1 MNILGISAFYHDSAA
16 CLIQDGKIVA
26 CAQEERFSRKKHDF
40 SFPKNAIEFCL
51 QKGKISVKDLNYVG
65 FYEKPFIKF
74 ERILYTYLATFP
86 RSLPS
91 FLKAIPLWLKEKI
104 WIPQTIKKELNYE
117 GEILMIEH
125 HFSHAA
131 STFLVSPF
139 QGAAILT
146 IDGVGEWASA
156 TYGVGKDNQIEIF
169 KELKFPHSLGLL
181 YNAFTYYLG
190 FRVNSDEYKVMGL
203 APYGEPVYYDLI
215 MKELVS
221 LKDDGSFQVN
231 MKYFAYDYGLKMTN
245 ANFEKLFGLPSRNSS
260 EPIQKKHQDLAAS
273 IQKVTEET
281 MLKMANFLNTETNLK
296 NLCLAGGVALN
307 CVANGRILRETEFEN
322 IFIQPAAG
330 DAGGAVGVAA
340 YIYNILL
347 NNRRNFVWEDAYL
360 GPDYSDS
367 EIKQFLQQ
375 NQINFREYSQAELIK
390 YTAKLL
396 AENRVIGWFQG
407 RMEFG
412 PRALGNRSILAD
424 PRKPEN
430 KDRVNKKIKFREEF
444 RPFAPAILE
453 EKVSEYFE
461 IDCPSPYMLLVAQV
475 KPEKKDKIP
484 AVVHVDGSARI
495 QTVNRKQNALFYDL
509 LKEFEKL
516 TTCPVL
522 LNTSFNLKGEPIVC
536 TPQDAYLTF
545 IRSGLDYLIMG
556 NCVLNTKEMKTQQ
569 TPVQTDVTKELE
581 KTVTIR

>member
-26 CAQEERFSRKKHDF
+26 CAQEERFTRKKHDF

-51 QKGKISVKDLNYVG
+51 RQGKISAKDLNYVG

-104 WIPQTIKKELNYE
+104 WIPQTIRKELSYQ
-117 GEILMIEH
+117 GDIFMIEH

-139 QGAAILT
+139 QEAAILT

-156 TYGVGKDNQIEIF
+156 TYGMGRDNQIEIL

-190 FRVNSDEYKVMGL
+190 FQVNSDEYKVMGL
-203 APYGEPVYYDLI
+203 APYGEPVYQDLI

-221 LKDDGSFQVN
+221 LKDDGSFQIN

-245 ANFEKLFGLPSRNSS
+245 ANFEKLFGLPARNSN

-273 IQKVTEET
+273 IQKVTEEI
-281 MLKMANFLNTETNLK
+281 MLRMANFLYQETHLK

-307 CVANGRILRETEFEN
+307 CVANGRILRETNFEN
-322 IFIQPAAG
+322 LFIQPAAG

-340 YIYNILL
+340 DIYNTLL
-347 NNRRNFVWEDAYL
+347 NNPRNVVWEDAFL
-360 GPDYSDS
+360 GLEFSDA
-367 EIKQFLQQ
+367 EIKKFLQL
-375 NQINFREYSQAELIK
+375 NQINFKEFSPDELIK
-390 YTAKLL
+390 FAAKLL
-396 AENRVIGWFQG
+396 AEDKVIGWFQG

-430 KDRVNKKIKFREEF
+430 RDRVNKKIKFREEF
-444 RPFAPAILE
+444 RPFAPAVLE
-453 EKVSEYFE
+453 DKVSEYFE
-461 IDCPSPYMLLVAQV
+461 INCPSPYMLLVAQV
-475 KPEKKDKIP
+475 KLEKRDKIP
-484 AVVHVDGSARI
+484 AVIHIDGSARI

-509 LKEFEKL
+509 LKEFAKI
-516 TTCPVL
+516 TDCPVL

-545 IRSGLDYLIMG
+545 IRSELDYLILG
-556 NCVLNTKEMKTQQ
+556 NSVLDKKEMQTQETAIQ
-569 TPVQTDVTKELE
+569 ADATKELE

>member
-16 CLIQDGKIVA
+16 CLVQDGKIVA
-26 CAQEERFSRKKHDF
+26 CAQEERFTRKKHDF

-51 QKGKISVKDLNYVG
+51 RQRKISVKDLNYVG

-74 ERILYTYLATFP
+74 ERILYTYLSTFP
-86 RSLPS
+86 RSLSS

-104 WIPQTIKKELNYE
+104 WIPQTIRKELNYQ
-117 GEILMIEH
+117 GDILMLEH
-125 HFSHAA
+125 HLSHAA
-131 STFLVSPF
+131 SSFLVSPF
-139 QGAAILT
+139 QEAAILT

-156 TYGVGKDNQIEIF
+156 TYGVGRNNQIEIF

-221 LKDDGSFQVN
+221 LKEDGSFQLN

-245 ANFEKLFGLPSRNSS
+245 ANFEKLFGLPARNSS
-260 EPIQKKHQDLAAS
+260 EPVQKKHQDLAAS
-273 IQKVTEET
+273 IQKVTEEI
-281 MLKMANFLNTETNLK
+281 MLRMANFLYQQTNLK

-307 CVANGRILRETEFEN
+307 CVANGRILRETNFEN

-330 DAGGAVGVAA
+330 DAGGAVGVAT
-340 YIYNILL
+340 YIYYSLL
-347 NNRRNFVWEDAYL
+347 NNPRNFVWENAYFGPEFSDA
-360 GPDYSDS
+360 
-367 EIKQFLQQ
+367 EVKTFLRQ
-375 NQINFREYSQAELIK
+375 NQISFKEYSSDELIK

-396 AENRVIGWFQG
+396 SEDKVIGWFQG

-424 PRKPEN
+424 SRKAEN

-444 RPFAPAILE
+444 RPFAPAVLE
-453 EKVSEYFE
+453 EKVSEYFD
-461 IDCPSPYMLLVAQV
+461 IKCPSPYMLLVAQV

-484 AVVHVDGSARI
+484 AVIHIDGSARI
-495 QTVNRKQNALFYDL
+495 QTVNRKRNALFYNL
-509 LKEFEKL
+509 LKEFEKI
-516 TTCPVL
+516 TGCPVL
-522 LNTSFNLKGEPIVC
+522 MNTSFNLKGEPIVC

-556 NCVLNTKEMKTQQ
+556 NCALDKKEMKTQETTSQ
-569 TPVQTDVTKELE
+569 ADAIKELE

>member
-16 CLIQDGKIVA
+16 CLIQDGIIVA
-26 CAQEERFSRKKHDF
+26 CAQEERFTRKKHDF

-51 QKGKISVKDLNYVG
+51 RQGKIAVKDLDYVG

-104 WIPQTIKKELNYE
+104 WIPQTIRKELNYQ
-117 GEILMIEH
+117 GDILMLEH

-139 QGAAILT
+139 QEAAILT
-146 IDGVGEWASA
+146 IDGVGEWATA

-169 KELKFPHSLGLL
+169 KELRFPHSLGLL

-190 FRVNSDEYKVMGL
+190 FQVNSDEYKVMGL
-203 APYGEPVYYDLI
+203 APYGEPVYYDSI

-221 LKDDGSFQVN
+221 LKDDGSFQIN
-231 MKYFAYDYGLKMTN
+231 MRYFAYDYGLKMTN
-245 ANFEKLFGLPSRNSS
+245 ANFEKLFGLPARNSN

-273 IQKVTEET
+273 IQKVTEEI
-281 MLKMANFLNTETNLK
+281 MLRMANFLYQQTNLK
-296 NLCLAGGVALN
+296 NLGLAGGVALN
-307 CVANGRILRETEFEN
+307 CVANGRILRETNFEN

-330 DAGGAVGVAA
+330 DAGGAVGVAV
-340 YIYNILL
+340 YIYHSLL
-347 NNRRNFVWEDAYL
+347 NNPRKFVWEDAYL
-360 GPDYSDS
+360 GPEYSDS
-367 EIKQFLQQ
+367 KIKKFLQQ
-375 NQINFREYSQAELIK
+375 NQISFKEYSPDELIK

-396 AENRVIGWFQG
+396 SEDKVIGWFQDG
-407 RMEFG
+407 MEFG

-453 EKVSEYFE
+453 EKVSEFFE

-484 AVVHVDGSARI
+484 AVIHIDGSARI

-509 LKEFEKL
+509 LKEFEKI
-516 TTCPVL
+516 TGCPVL

-536 TPQDAYLTF
+536 TPQDGYLTF
-545 IRSGLDYLIMG
+545 IRSGLDYLILG
-556 NCVLNTKEMKTQQ
+556 NCVLDKKEMTVAEIEVKLEA
-569 TPVQTDVTKELE
+569 TKGLE

>member
-40 SFPKNAIEFCL
+40 SFPKKAIEFCL
-51 QKGKISVKDLNYVG
+51 QQGKISVKDLNYIG

-104 WIPQTIKKELNYE
+104 WIPQTIRKELNYQ
-117 GEILMIEH
+117 GDILMIEH
-125 HFSHAA
+125 HLSHAA
-131 STFLVSPF
+131 SSFLVSPF
-139 QGAAILT
+139 QEAAILT
-146 IDGVGEWASA
+146 IDGVGEWATA

-190 FRVNSDEYKVMGL
+190 FQVNSDEYKVMGL
-203 APYGEPVYYDLI
+203 APYGKPVYYDLI
-215 MKELVS
+215 MKELIS

-245 ANFEKLFGLPSRNSS
+245 ANFEKLFGLPVRNSS

-273 IQKVTEET
+273 IQKVTEEI
-281 MLKMANFLNTETNLK
+281 MLKMANSLYQQTNLK

-340 YIYNILL
+340 YIYNSLL
-347 NNRRNFVWEDAYL
+347 NNQRNFVWQDAFL
-360 GPDYSDS
+360 GPEYTDS
-367 EIKQFLQQ
+367 EIKKFLQQ
-375 NQINFREYSQAELIK
+375 NQINFKEYAQEELIK

-396 AENRVIGWFQG
+396 AEDKVMGWFQG

-461 IDCPSPYMLLVAQV
+461 INCPSPYMLLVAQV
-475 KPEKKDKIP
+475 KLEKKDKIP
-484 AVVHVDGSARI
+484 AVVHIDGSARI

-509 LKEFEKL
+509 LKEFEKS

-556 NCVLNTKEMKTQQ
+556 NCVLDKKEMTVPETEIQL
-569 TPVQTDVTKELE
+569 EAIRGLE

>member
-16 CLIQDGKIVA
+16 CLIQDGKVVA
-26 CAQEERFSRKKHDF
+26 CAQEERFTGKKHDLF
-40 SFPKNAIEFCL
+40 FPKNAIESCL
-51 QKGKISVKDLNYVG
+51 QQGKISVKDVDYVG

-104 WIPQTIKKELNYE
+104 WIPQTIRKELDYQ
-117 GEILMIEH
+117 GDILMIEH
-125 HFSHAA
+125 HLSHAA

-139 QGAAILT
+139 SEAAILT
-146 IDGVGEWASA
+146 IDGVGEWATA
-156 TYGVGKDNQIEIF
+156 TYGIGKENQIEIF

-190 FRVNSDEYKVMGL
+190 FQVNSDEYKVMGL
-203 APYGEPVYYDLI
+203 APYGKPVYYDSI

-221 LKDDGSFQVN
+221 LKDDGSFQLN

-245 ANFEKLFGLPSRNSS
+245 ANFEKLFSLPVRNSS

-273 IQKVTEET
+273 IQKVTEEI
-281 MLKMANFLNTETNLK
+281 MLKMANFLYQQTNLK

-307 CVANGRILRETEFEN
+307 CVANGRILRETQFKN

-340 YIYNILL
+340 YIYHSLL
-347 NNRRNFVWEDAYL
+347 NNPRNFVWENAYF
-360 GPDYSDS
+360 GPEHSDS
-367 EIKQFLQQ
+367 QIKKFLQQ
-375 NQINFREYSQAELIK
+375 NQISFKEYSPDELIK

-396 AENRVIGWFQG
+396 AEDKVIGWFQD

-424 PRKPEN
+424 PRNPEN

-444 RPFAPAILE
+444 RPFAPVILE

-461 IDCPSPYMLLVAQV
+461 INCPSPYMLLVAQV

-484 AVVHVDGSARI
+484 AVVHIDGSARI
-495 QTVNRKQNALFYDL
+495 QTVNRKQNALIYDL

-516 TTCPVL
+516 SACPVL

-556 NCVLNTKEMKTQQ
+556 NCVLDKKEMKTQE
-569 TPVQTDVTKELE
+569 TPVQTDATKELE

>member
-181 YNAFTYYLG
+181 YNAFTDYLG

>member
-16 CLIQDGKIVA
+16 CLIQDGKIAA
-26 CAQEERFSRKKHDF
+26 CAQEERFTRKKHDF
-40 SFPKNAIEFCL
+40 SFPKNAVEFCL
-51 QKGKISVKDLNYVG
+51 KQGKISVKDLDYLG

-74 ERILYTYLATFP
+74 ERILYTYLSTFP

-104 WIPQTIKKELNYE
+104 WIPQTIKKELNYQ
-117 GEILMIEH
+117 GDILMIEH
-125 HFSHAA
+125 HLSHAA
-131 STFLVSPF
+131 SSFLVSPF
-139 QGAAILT
+139 QEAAILT
-146 IDGVGEWASA
+146 IDGVGEWATA
-156 TYGVGKDNQIEIF
+156 TYGVGRDNQIEIF

-190 FRVNSDEYKVMGL
+190 FQVNSDEYKVMGL

-215 MKELVS
+215 MKELIS
-221 LKDDGSFQVN
+221 LKNDGSFQIN
-231 MKYFAYDYGLKMTN
+231 MKHFAYDYGLEMTN
-245 ANFEKLFGLPSRNSS
+245 ANFEKLLGLPARNPN
-260 EPIQKKHQDLAAS
+260 ELIQKKHQDLAAS
-273 IQKVTEET
+273 IQKVTEEI
-281 MLKMANFLNTETNLK
+281 MLKMAIFLYQQTNLK

-307 CVANGRILRETEFEN
+307 CVANGLILRETKFEN
-322 IFIQPAAG
+322 IFIQPGAG

-340 YIYNILL
+340 YIYNSLL
-347 NNRRNFVWEDAYL
+347 NNPRNFVWEDAYF
-360 GPDYSDS
+360 GPEFSDS
-367 EIKQFLQQ
+367 EMKTFLQQ
-375 NQINFREYSQAELIK
+375 NQINFKEYSQDELIK

-396 AENRVIGWFQG
+396 ADDYVIGWFQD

-444 RPFAPAILE
+444 RPFAPAVLE

-475 KPEKKDKIP
+475 KPDKRDKIP
-484 AVVHVDGSARI
+484 AVIHIDGSARI
-495 QTVNRKQNALFYDL
+495 QTVTRKQNTLFYDL
-509 LKEFEKL
+509 LKEFEKM
-516 TTCPVL
+516 TGCPVL

-556 NCVLNTKEMKTQQ
+556 NCVLDKKEMAIPETE
-569 TPVQTDVTKELE
+569 VQLEAIRGLE